1 MSNAGSNRSWV
12 LPTGS
17 PRSDGG
23 TLWVGGRSMRRG
35 YQVDRALT
43 VLDQWMEDAALLEL
57 GDKLT
62 ESRPKTGAGE
72 RRVHLGPQTSALLRA
87 HRKPRFWSGRSR
99 ARLGRTT
106 PRSSAGRTACRGGP
120 TRVQAVL
127 GAGCSG
133 RPATHQAPLS
143 PALRDLR
150 DGYRRRGPG
159 PAQAAAGHSD
169 DEVHDRYTHFWDDAL
184 RDAASQAEGYT
195 IGDGTT

>member
-1 MSNAGSNRSWV
+1 
-12 LPTGS
+12 
-17 PRSDGG
+17 
-23 TLWVGGRSMRRG
+23 MRRG

-72 RRVHLGPQTSALLRA
+72 RRIYLGPETSALLRA
-87 HRKPRFWSGRSR
+87 HRKTQVLERQVASAAWQDNGPIFRR
-99 ARLGRTT
+99 AE
-106 PRSSAGRTACRGGP
+106 ACRGGR

-127 GAGCSG
+127 GAGCPG